1 MGASTSLIEVTALRK
16 KIVLLRA
23 TKQAFRR
30 SADLCNEGPAPGDGD
45 TRAVDTIDV
54 ESLWTMLM
62 EQSLDGDGAA
72 YHRLLSLLTPA
83 LRRAFR
89 GRSESVGI
97 DPEDVVQEVLIA
109 LHLKR
114 NTWVRGTPVAPW
126 VTAIARN
133 KLVDA
138 HRRRGRRPE
147 ISIDNVVETLRGDGE
162 DDDERSLDIER
173 ALAGLPARQRQV
185 LQAVSLEGHSAREAA
200 AQLEMSEGAVRVTL
214 HRGLKSLATL
224 FRKVHK

>member
-1 MGASTSLIEVTALRK
+1 
-16 KIVLLRA
+16 
-23 TKQAFRR
+23 
-30 SADLCNEGPAPGDGD
+30 
-45 TRAVDTIDV
+45 
-54 ESLWTMLM
+54 M
-62 EQSLDGDGAA
+62 EQSLDGDCTA
-72 YHRLLSLLTPA
+72 YHRLLTLLAPA

-89 GRSESVGI
+89 GRSQSAGL
-97 DPEDVVQEVLIA
+97 DAEDIVQETLIA

-147 ISIDNVVETLRGDGE
+147 ISIDSVLETLHSDGE
-162 DDDERSLDIER
+162 GSTEQSLDIER
-173 ALAGLPARQRQV
+173 AFAGLTTRQRQV

-200 AQLEMSEGAVRVTL
+200 ARLNMTEVAVRVTL
-214 HRGLKSLATL
+214 HRGLKSLASL
-224 FRKVHK
+224 FRKVKHED